1 LREHAVKKVI
11 DKHKEKLQTCYCERE
26 EYFLFSSLLRN
37 RLMSFTVLT
46 AEISHETNSFS
57 RHKTGKKAFMARYAL
72 IGSAAITERGDAN
85 TELAG
90 FLDTGREHGWQIE
103 HILSAAA
110 GPSGKIRREA
120 FDWLCE
126 PILATIKKN
135 HFDGLL
141 LGLHGAMGLD
151 FCEDGEGE
159 LLRRI
164 RSVVGAEMPIA
175 ITLDP
180 HANVGKQMC
189 ELADIIVSFKT
200 YPHIDMRDIG
210 RHAGE
215 ILHRTMAGAISPR
228 TIRVSRPMLEEVN
241 GGRTDIGP
249 MIERIAS
256 ARTYEQQADVFAVS
270 INAGFASADVAEV
283 GPTVLVTGQGDFA
296 AHRAFA
302 ETIADD
308 IWKRR
313 FEVLNDYLG
322 VTDAA
327 AIAATYKPD
336 KGPLIIADYA
346 DNPGA
351 GGYGDATALL
361 FAMLEAGVTNACF
374 GPMVDSEAV
383 IELHSAVVG
392 EQIQIT
398 IGGKTDPLFG
408 GGPLTLEGE
417 LVSISDGHFI
427 GDGPMI
433 HGLHGRFGPSAVL
446 RVGGVEILVVTIAR
460 QILDLQQF
468 KAFGIDPQNKHVVA
482 LKSMQHFRAAFE
494 PIAGQVIV
502 CDSGAL
508 CTPNYGRLP
517 YKNVPRPIFPLDQL

>member
-1 LREHAVKKVI
+1 
-11 DKHKEKLQTCYCERE
+11 
-26 EYFLFSSLLRN
+26 
-37 RLMSFTVLT
+37 MSFNVLT

-57 RHKTGKKAFMARYAL
+57 LHKTGKHAFMARYAL
-72 IGSAAITERGDAN
+72 MGVAAIAERGSEN

-90 FLDTGREHGWQIE
+90 FLDTGRAYGWHVEHV
-103 HILSAAA
+103 LSAAA
-110 GPSGKIRREA
+110 GPSGKIRRKA

-126 PILATIKKN
+126 PIITAIRKN
-135 HFDGLL
+135 SFDGLL

-180 HANVGKQMC
+180 HANVSNLMC
-189 ELADIIVSFKT
+189 ALADIIVSFKT
-200 YPHIDMRDIG
+200 YPHIDMRDTG
-210 RHAGE
+210 RHAAE
-215 ILHRTMAGAISPR
+215 ILHRAMAGEIKPR

-249 MIERIAS
+249 MIERIAR
-256 ARTYEQQADVFAVS
+256 ARRYEKQADVFAVS
-270 INAGFASADVAEV
+270 INAGFAGADITEV
-283 GPTVLVTGQGDFA
+283 GPTVLVTGQGNFT

-308 IWKRR
+308 IWNKR
-313 FEVLNDYLG
+313 FDVLNDYLS
-322 VTDAA
+322 VSEAA

-336 KGPLIIADYA
+336 QGPLIIADYA

-351 GGYGDATALL
+351 GGYGDSTALL
-361 FAMLEAGVTNACF
+361 CAMLEAGVTNACF
-374 GPMVDSEAV
+374 GPMVDGEAV
-383 IELHSAVVG
+383 EELHSSVVG
-392 EQIQIT
+392 ERVQIVL
-398 IGGKTDPLFG
+398 GGKTDPLYG
-408 GGPLTLEGE
+408 GGPLTLEAE
-417 LVSISDGHFI
+417 LVSVSDGHFI

-433 HGLHGRFGPSAVL
+433 HGLHGSFGPSAVL
-446 RVGGVEILVVTIAR
+446 SVGGVKILVVTSAR

-468 KAFGIDPQNKHVVA
+468 RAFGIDPESKHVVA

-494 PIAGQVIV
+494 PIAGHVIV

-508 CTPNYGRLP
+508 CTPRYDRLP
-517 YKNVPRPIFPLDQL
+517 YRNVPRPIFPLDQAEGLFAHP